1 MCNNAPRDSS
11 PYAKLMMAE
20 EKFLQL
26 TPDCSAENVSQQ
38 LAEFKELLWDVIEGS
53 PDPFPFTNSWN
64 MINLYAKADLLDFE
78 SGNTDAL
85 PKIQNKVQEAIT
97 NLP

>member
-38 LAEFKELLWDVIEGS
+38 LAEFKELL
-53 PDPFPFTNSWN
+53 
-64 MINLYAKADLLDFE
+64 
-78 SGNTDAL
+78 
-85 PKIQNKVQEAIT
+85 
-97 NLP
+97 